1 MQQDNR
7 PLKKINRKVT
17 DYLLYNFIIRSIW
30 SFFSKKNPKPLF
42 ILGNPKSGTT
52 IIANLLSKATKQTLT
67 SDIKNVIKYAP
78 LKLDFNLLSFD
89 EFIKQHKYEFSKEI
103 IKEPFL
109 SFYTEELIKS
119 FPNAK
124 FIWIVR
130 NPHQNIRSILNRLKI
145 PGNLKEINF
154 NHFTELE
161 KNPAWKLNLQ
171 SKMFGYIS
179 FDYIEAMAFRWNHA
193 INIYQQHKDRIVL
206 VKYEDFK
213 LDKKKYIE
221 DLALE
226 LGFSIQTDISNYVN
240 IQYQPKGNAEIDLKK
255 FFGAENYS
263 NIEKLCKKNMEKLG
277 Y

>member
-1 MQQDNR
+1 MR
-7 PLKKINRKVT
+7 FLFSSLSIRKILSLFYKIKP
-17 DYLLYNFIIRSIW
+17 D
-30 SFFSKKNPKPLF
+30 PLF

-52 IIANLLSKATKQTLT
+52 VIANLLSKATKKTLT
-67 SDIKNVIKYAP
+67 SDIKSVIKHAN
-78 LKLDFNLLSFD
+78 LNLDFNLLSFD
-89 EFIKQHKYEFSKEI
+89 DFIKQHKYEFSKEI

-119 FPNAK
+119 FPDAK

-130 NPHQNIRSILNRLKI
+130 DPHQNIRSILNRLKI

-179 FDYIEAMAFRWNHA
+179 FNYVEAMAFRWNHA